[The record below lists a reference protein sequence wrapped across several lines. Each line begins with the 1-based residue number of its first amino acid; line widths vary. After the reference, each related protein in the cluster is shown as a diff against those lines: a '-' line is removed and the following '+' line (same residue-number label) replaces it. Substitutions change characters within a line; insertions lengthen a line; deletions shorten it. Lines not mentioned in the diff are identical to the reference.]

1 MIRLYKTDIPY
12 KFVQEP
18 KKKIN
23 SKKKSGSRNAET
35 QKVIIEIEMQSSL
48 FGSFRKKW
56 IITELKKVIIP
67 ITVLTS
73 GGIITFCKI
82 GSSPKKDKYFNVSIT
97 KVKGKPIISYNGKS
111 GSIDDIVLRLYKDG
125 ADSLYTVRCMSNI
138 KAFKN
143 EEDYLK
149 DRKKNVIMSFAKTM
163 KGANGFNGAIQTGSA
178 GILMFDGKSTYRYN
192 RKTIAKSEKE
202 FIEWGIKNISVFNF
216 PTSAF
221 GYGFGKELNEL
232 NTSIKHLERMSVPS
246 ILIANI
252 EARKNA
258 SIEQQDA
265 FIQKQVG
272 IQNREKM
279 SERYIGDGIE
289 EDQYYFKAKNIFPIA
304 NPRAVINGD
313 EIPDRQL
320 MFVSEKG
327 VEHFMRR
334 TKKLTSLSFLN
345 KKVFF
350 FYIFL

>member
-18 KKKIN
+18 KKNN
-23 SKKKSGSRNAET
+23 SKKKKSGSRNAET
-35 QKVIIEIEMQSSL
+35 KKLIIEIEMQSSL

-56 IITELKKVIIP
+56 IITELKKVIVS
-67 ITVLTS
+67 ITALTS

-97 KVKGKPIISYNGKS
+97 KVKGKPIVSYNGKS

-138 KAFKN
+138 KSFKN

-149 DRKKNVIMSFAKTM
+149 DRKKNIIMSFSKAM
-163 KGANGFNGAIQTGSA
+163 KGANGYYGVVHTGSA
-178 GILMFDGKSTYRYN
+178 GFLIFDGKSTYRYN
-192 RKTIAKSEKE
+192 KKTVAKSEKE

-216 PTSAF
+216 PTTAF
-221 GYGFGKELNEL
+221 GYGFGKNLNKL

-265 FIQKQVG
+265 FIQKQAG
-272 IQNREKM
+272 IQAKEM
-279 SERYIGDGIE
+279 SKRFVGDDIDD
-289 EDQYYFKAKNIFPIA
+289 DQYHFKSKQIFPLT

-320 MFVSEKG
+320 MFISEKG
-327 VEHFMRR
+327 VEHFMRK
-334 TKKLTSLSFLN
+334 TKKLTSLGFLN

-350 FYIFL
+350 FYVFV